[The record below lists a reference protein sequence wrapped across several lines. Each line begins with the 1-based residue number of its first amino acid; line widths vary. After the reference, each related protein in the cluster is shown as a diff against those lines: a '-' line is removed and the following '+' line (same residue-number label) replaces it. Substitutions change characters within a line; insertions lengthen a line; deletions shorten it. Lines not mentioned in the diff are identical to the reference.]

1 MVNKKIVSI
10 VLLSTSLLLGACGA
24 NKQEVKQVDLKTTGK
39 TKNKE
44 TDNQSSKQNKKDTSQ
59 TDSKDDNEVADT
71 FDSTEKK
78 SVIQPVTDHPGGSI
92 YERISEIKS
101 HIHALNSFTN
111 GTDSYYNSIKEKL
124 ATLGVQIDDA
134 SVKGPFGGFNDESG
148 DQLVGKIVASS
159 EYLGA
164 DNSYTFILQTKTAL
178 IGRDAKD
185 IERRGKNAQKNI
197 SAEKSTVPTAGVIYK
212 LEIASD
218 GNTAVLK
225 RVSETPWW

>member
-1 MVNKKIVSI
+1 MVNKKIVSV
-10 VLLSTSLLLGACGA
+10 VLLSASLLLGACGA

-44 TDNQSSKQNKKDTSQ
+44 TDNQLSKQNKKDTSQ

-71 FDSTEKK
+71 FDSTERK
-78 SVIQPVTDHPGGSI
+78 SAIQPVTDHLDGSI

-124 ATLGVQIDDA
+124 ATLGVQVDDA

-225 RVSETPWW
+225 RVSETSWW

>member
-1 MVNKKIVSI
+1 MTNKKIVSI
-10 VLLSTSLLLGACGA
+10 ALLSASLLLGACGV

-39 TKNKE
+39 IKDKNADAQ
-44 TDNQSSKQNKKDTSQ
+44 TSKQSKKDVSQ
-59 TDSKDDNEVADT
+59 AESKNENDAIDT
-71 FDSTEKK
+71 VDSTEKK
-78 SVIQPVTDHPGGSI
+78 NAIQPITDHPNGSI
-92 YERISEIKS
+92 YERINEIKS

-124 ATLGVQIDDA
+124 ATLGVQVDDT

-212 LEIASD
+212 LEIASG